1 MKGEISL
8 SEKDFGLVRVGT
20 RISNDLNDW
29 LDVES
34 SRTGLSKSS
43 IMMMA
48 TENYRREKEAMG
60 MMADIGD
67 LVAKINELELAIKR
81 SDPE

>member
-1 MKGEISL
+1 ME
-8 SEKDFGLVRVGT
+8 DVGLVRVNT
-20 RISNDLNDW
+20 RISTDLNNW
-29 LDVES
+29 LDNES
-34 SRTGLSKSS
+34 KKTGLSKSS

-48 TENYRREKEAMG
+48 TENHRREKEAMG

-67 LVAKINELELAIKR
+67 LVTKINELELAIKR